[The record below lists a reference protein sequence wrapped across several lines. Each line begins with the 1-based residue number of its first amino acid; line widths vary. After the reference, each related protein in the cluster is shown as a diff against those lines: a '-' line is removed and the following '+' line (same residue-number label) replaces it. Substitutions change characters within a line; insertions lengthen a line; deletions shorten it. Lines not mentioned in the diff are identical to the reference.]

1 MKNLRLLTIATIIG
15 LTILFNIERLDLG
28 RDNVV
33 DIVSFVYILTV
44 LAVITTITVPA
55 IKRVNGGLILA
66 FWLVIYLLGKLFL
79 FETRP
84 FWGGVYTYLTITEM
98 ALLSLSVWLSH
109 RLALAMHDFEDAVE
123 NLTMVNL
130 NGRVRSL
137 DQAADDIQVEMFR
150 SRHHHHPLS
159 VIVVEPKKDS
169 LQVALHQAV
178 KEVQETIMRSYV
190 ITKLAD
196 SLSRH
201 LRRTDLVLEERE
213 RGRFIILCPDTSA
226 RDLNVLVEYIQATAT
241 EMVGVTVDC
250 GMATFPDEAL
260 TFEELVRQA
269 ETRLSYAVPETDP
282 ANGYSGPLI
291 VKNGTHQ
298 PAANHHP

>member
-1 MKNLRLLTIATIIG
+1 
-15 LTILFNIERLDLG
+15 
-28 RDNVV
+28 
-33 DIVSFVYILTV
+33 
-44 LAVITTITVPA
+44 
-55 IKRVNGGLILA
+55 
-66 FWLVIYLLGKLFL
+66 
-79 FETRP
+79 
-84 FWGGVYTYLTITEM
+84 
-98 ALLSLSVWLSH
+98 
-109 RLALAMHDFEDAVE
+109 
-123 NLTMVNL
+123 
-130 NGRVRSL
+130 
-137 DQAADDIQVEMFR
+137 
-150 SRHHHHPLS
+150 
-159 VIVVEPKKDS
+159 
-169 LQVALHQAV
+169 
-178 KEVQETIMRSYV
+178 MRSYV

>member
-1 MKNLRLLTIATIIG
+1 
-15 LTILFNIERLDLG
+15 
-28 RDNVV
+28 
-33 DIVSFVYILTV
+33 
-44 LAVITTITVPA
+44 
-55 IKRVNGGLILA
+55 
-66 FWLVIYLLGKLFL
+66 
-79 FETRP
+79 
-84 FWGGVYTYLTITEM
+84 
-98 ALLSLSVWLSH
+98 
-109 RLALAMHDFEDAVE
+109 
-123 NLTMVNL
+123 
-130 NGRVRSL
+130 
-137 DQAADDIQVEMFR
+137 MFR

-169 LQVALHQAV
+169 HQVALHQAV

-190 ITKLAD
+190 ITKLAN

-226 RDLNVLVEYIQATAT
+226 RDLNMLVEYIQATAT

-269 ETRLSYAVPETDP
+269 ETRLSYAVPVADP

-291 VKNGTHQ
+291 AKNGTHQ
-298 PAANHHP
+298 PAANHQP